1 MDVGKA
7 EIPFIS
13 DNTISVSN
21 TSFLQNGDVILADAA
36 EDETVGK
43 CSEIRAVKDSS
54 IVSGL
59 HTIPCRPIN
68 PFAFGYLGY
77 YMNSSAYHDQLLPLI
92 QGTKVS
98 SVSKSSLLNTHIL
111 YPVLKE
117 EQSQIGK
124 YFHNL
129 DNLITLH
136 QRKPLS
142 QARRSLKCQ
151 KNLITQKY
159 SVTTMRNGLKYIK
172 MAQSERKL

>member
-136 QRKPLS
+136 QRKL
-142 QARRSLKCQ
+142 
-151 KNLITQKY
+151 
-159 SVTTMRNGLKYIK
+159 
-172 MAQSERKL
+172 